1 MDPFVTSADSVT
13 LLLEELGMTEDED
26 EDRATLDEDS
36 SEGRVAEPPSSP
48 QAAKKKAT
56 QTDAVKVN
64 LFILR
69 IYKKNTTLLFQIHQ
83 IVVHESR
90 MRVIILCVHKLKLI
104 FHIKRNCIQVRI
116 NRQETTTRFIV

>member
-1 MDPFVTSADSVT
+1 MTA
-13 LLLEELGMTEDED
+13 EEDD

-69 IYKKNTTLLFQIHQ
+69 IYKKSTQRYASKSIR
-83 IVVHESR
+83 S
-90 MRVIILCVHKLKLI
+90 
-104 FHIKRNCIQVRI
+104 
-116 NRQETTTRFIV
+116 

>member
-1 MDPFVTSADSVT
+1 MDPFVTSAGSVT

-69 IYKKNTTLLFQIHQ
+69 IYKKKTTP
-83 IVVHESR
+83 
-90 MRVIILCVHKLKLI
+90 
-104 FHIKRNCIQVRI
+104 
-116 NRQETTTRFIV
+116 RFIV

>member
-13 LLLEELGMTEDED
+13 LLLEELGMTEEEDD

-69 IYKKNTTLLFQIHQ
+69 IYKKKTTP
-83 IVVHESR
+83 
-90 MRVIILCVHKLKLI
+90 
-104 FHIKRNCIQVRI
+104 
-116 NRQETTTRFIV
+116 RFIV